1 MSAKRTRGLLGA
13 TLAVLLWGAF
23 GATAFA
29 QTTPAAGPA
38 PTAQAT
44 PGATVA
50 PAAAPTAGTTPD
62 PTILEQGAGN
72 AGAAAGA
79 ERAAACGAKVTV
91 QRGDT
96 LSRIAQRC
104 GTTVAAI
111 LKANPI
117 VKNPSRIFP
126 GMVLV
131 MPGGGTPPQP
141 GGQTVYTVQRG
152 DTLNAIA
159 RRFGVT
165 VAAIL
170 QANPAIKNPSAIY
183 VGQRIVIP
191 GGGAQPQPT
200 PPPPGGSASTKIYM
214 IALNDGTIG
223 CGDGAVAVTV
233 PIEPTR
239 AVLHAAIQ
247 ALLNQK
253 SQTYGES
260 GLYNALY
267 QSSLSINSV
276 SIVGGEARIAL
287 EGQIV
292 LGGTCDAPRVQAQLE
307 QTAKQFSTVRTAN
320 ITVNGRPLAEVL
332 SSK

>member
-1 MSAKRTRGLLGA
+1 MIAKRTRGLLGA
-13 TLAVLLWGAF
+13 ALAVLLWGACSV
-23 GATAFA
+23 TALA
-29 QTTPAAGPA
+29 QATPAAGPS

-50 PAAAPTAGTTPD
+50 PTAAPTAGTTPD
-62 PTILEQGAGN
+62 TTILEQGVGN
-72 AGAAAGA
+72 AAGA
-79 ERAAACGAKVTV
+79 ERAAPCGAKVTV

-96 LSRIAQRC
+96 LSAIARRC
-104 GTTVAAI
+104 GTTVAEI

-117 VKNPSRIFP
+117 VTNPSRIFP
-126 GMVLV
+126 GLVLV
-131 MPGGGTPPQP
+131 MPGGGTQPQPQPP

-170 QANPAIKNPSAIY
+170 KANPAIKNPSAIY
-183 VGQRIVIP
+183 VGQRIVVP
-191 GGGAQPQPT
+191 AGGTQPQPT
-200 PPPPGGSASTKIYM
+200 PPPPGGSTSTKIYL
-214 IALNDGTIG
+214 ISLNDGTVG
-223 CGDGAVAVTV
+223 CGDGVVPVTV

-239 AVLHAAIQ
+239 AVLHASLQ
-247 ALLNQK
+247 ALLSQK

-276 SIVGGEARIAL
+276 NIVDGEARIAL
-287 EGQIV
+287 EGQVV

-307 QTAKQFSTVRTAN
+307 QTARQFSTVKSVA
-320 ITVNGRPLAEVL
+320 ITVNGKPLAEAL

>member
-1 MSAKRTRGLLGA
+1 MIANRVRWALIA
-13 TLAVLLWGAF
+13 ALAVLLCGAF
-23 GATAFA
+23 SV
-29 QTTPAAGPA
+29 PAL
-38 PTAQAT
+38 AQAT
-44 PGATVA
+44 PAASPGATPQATVA
-50 PAAAPTAGTTPD
+50 ATIVPAAAPTAGATPET
-62 PTILEQGAGN
+62 TILEQGAGD
-72 AGAAAGA
+72 AGTAAGA
-79 ERAAACGAKVTV
+79 ERAAPCGAKVTV

-96 LSRIAQRC
+96 LSQIARRC

-131 MPGGGTPPQP
+131 MPGGGTQPQP

-170 QANPAIKNPSAIY
+170 KANPAIRDPSRIY

-191 GGGAQPQPT
+191 AGGTQPQPT
-200 PPPPGGSASTKIYM
+200 PPPPGGSTSTKIYL
-214 IALNDGTIG
+214 ISLNDGTIG
-223 CGDGAVAVTV
+223 CGDGAVPVTV
-233 PIEPTR
+233 QIEPTR
-239 AVLHAAIQ
+239 AVLHATIQ
-247 ALLNQK
+247 ALLSQK
-253 SQTYGES
+253 SQYYGES

-276 SIVGGEARIAL
+276 NIVDGEARIAL
-287 EGQIV
+287 EGQVV

-307 QTAKQFSTVRTAN
+307 QTARQFSTVKSVA
-320 ITVNGRPLAEVL
+320 ITVNGQPLAEVL